1 MSKKTNNRDI
11 GANRHTQSAN
21 QSAISADKGEQLI
34 YQKKPRP
41 NSALGWEHRPSFTH
55 SLQSYE
61 LAAKK
66 QFILLMR
73 NLAETKQ
80 YPGYHVIINFKERMS
95 IKNFAKK
102 RVKAHGYLT
111 KWGVCGYYVQE
122 PTESRNWLHLH
133 MLTIYN
139 GSRSDLKKCIK
150 YAWMMTGLTYGKD
163 FRVKVFPVGATDKD
177 YQRTCC
183 YILKY
188 SGKRKTNRFTPKLF
202 IKNLGLRKTGSF
214 GGWFAKTKKT
224 IWNEYREELRLKR
237 EQQAGQSKPNQP
249 VVVEELFTPP
259 ANQSQQAME
268 AHDFWESAKTN
279 SDISKMKQVEV
290 AKRFNVG
297 ITMVRHAGR
306 VKKSASEKVQRAVRE
321 GTLCLRKVVDVIEEV
336 AEKTGILV
344 AKNTT
349 ESDKQKAFEAQER
362 ILYEDPEEQKR
373 RRNISKIQKAFTRL
387 PELFNECDE
396 MLAQLDRDALHY
408 TMLGI
413 QIEATKQAVA
423 MLQRDEISNVSD
435 FKKIIMDLALDKL
448 QVTAKVEDIGQV
460 GKRELLEFLKQQF
473 IDNCEKCLNMMGG
486 WTKASMT
493 AGGEATQTLS
503 AEL

>member
-1 MSKKTNNRDI
+1 MSKKTNNRAI
-11 GANRHTQSAN
+11 EANRHTQSTN
-21 QSAISADKGEQLI
+21 QSTLSEDKGEQLI
-34 YQKKPRP
+34 YQKKSRQ

-61 LAAKK
+61 LSAKK

-73 NLAETKQ
+73 NLIETKQ
-80 YPGYHVIINFKERMS
+80 YPQYHVIINFYKRMP
-95 IKNFAKK
+95 IKVFLEK
-102 RVKAHGYLT
+102 RKKAHGYLT
-111 KWGVCGYYVQE
+111 RLKVRGYYVHE

-150 YAWMMTGLTYGKD
+150 YAWMTTGLTYGKD

-214 GGWFAKTKKT
+214 GGWFAKPKKT
-224 IWNEYREELRLKR
+224 IRNEYREELRLKR
-237 EQQAGQSKPNQP
+237 EQQAGQSKPNQL
-249 VVVEELFTPP
+249 VVEELFTLS
-259 ANQSQQAME
+259 ATQSQQAMK
-268 AHDFWESAKTN
+268 AHDFWESAKMN
-279 SDISKMKQVEV
+279 SDIPKMKQVEV

-349 ESDKQKAFEAQER
+349 ESDKQKAFEEQER

-373 RRNISKIQKAFTRL
+373 RRNIAKIQKTFTRL

-396 MLAQLDRDALHY
+396 MLAQHDQEALLY
-408 TMLGI
+408 TMLGM
-413 QIEATKQAVA
+413 QIEKVKQAEA
-423 MLQRDEISNVSD
+423 RLRCDDISDVSD
-435 FKKIIMDLALDKL
+435 VKKIIADLAWDKL
-448 QVTAKVEDIGQV
+448 QIPPKVEDIGQV

-473 IDNCEKCLNMMGG
+473 IGDCETCLNMMGG
-486 WTKASMT
+486 WTRALKT
-493 AGGEATQTLS
+493 AGEEATQTLS